1 MSTQAID
8 LPHHHPPARPPT
20 AAPHRRD
27 AYRRATRAVSSD
39 RLTANRLLAAVL
51 LCTLGIYVCWDAWDE
66 IFSYAWGNEE
76 YAHIFVVPFVA
87 ALLIYQRRLR
97 FRHFRISGTLVGPLL
112 AVAGLAVMLAGYDAR
127 RQAMFHSGAV
137 LTAIGCVVSVLGK
150 NAIFRFLPAVL
161 VLAFLVPVPGGWRLN
176 IALALQ
182 QWTTQIAH
190 VLLAT
195 MGFAN
200 EVAGNTISLNGR
212 PVQIAEACNGM
223 RSVFTLL
230 LLAFAFAFGLPLR
243 NSVRV
248 GLLVVSPLVA
258 LTCNV
263 VRTIPTILM
272 YAYAPG
278 WFDDPAKG
286 TWYAEQFHNGA
297 GWAMYVVAILLWLS
311 IVSLMRWA
319 MLPIQR
325 FTLAS
330 Q

>member
-1 MSTQAID
+1 MSTQT
-8 LPHHHPPARPPT
+8 LELPPATPPLRPPA
-20 AAPHRRD
+20 AAPHKRD

-39 RLTANRLLAAVL
+39 RLTANRLLAAVA
-51 LCTLGIYVCWDAWDE
+51 LCALGIYVCWDAWEE

-97 FRHFRISGTLVGPLL
+97 LRHFRISGTLVGPLL
-112 AVAGLAVMLAGYDAR
+112 AVAGLAVMMAGYESR

-137 LTAIGCVVSVLGK
+137 LTAIACVVSVLGK
-150 NAIFRFLPAVL
+150 NAIFRFLPAVV
-161 VLAFLVPVPGGWRLN
+161 VLAFLVPVPQGWRMA
-176 IALALQ
+176 IALRLQ
-182 QWTTQIAH
+182 QWTAEIAH

-195 MGFAN
+195 IGFPN
-200 EVAGNTISLNGR
+200 EVAGNTISLNGH
-212 PVQIAEACNGM
+212 PVFIAEACNGM

-243 NSVRV
+243 NSVRI
-248 GLLVVSPLVA
+248 LLLLVSPLVA
-258 LTCNV
+258 LACNV

-272 YAYAPG
+272 YGYAPG
-278 WFDDPAKG
+278 WFDDPARG
-286 TWYAEQFHNGA
+286 TWFAEQFHNCA

-311 IVSLMRWA
+311 IVSLMKWA
-319 MLPIQR
+319 LLPIQR